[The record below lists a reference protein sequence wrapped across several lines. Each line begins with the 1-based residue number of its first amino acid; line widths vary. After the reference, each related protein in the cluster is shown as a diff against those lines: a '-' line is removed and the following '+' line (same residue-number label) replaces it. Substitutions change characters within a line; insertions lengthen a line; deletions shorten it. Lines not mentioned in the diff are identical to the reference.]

1 MSEDNQKVENTKGAA
16 VTDDSTKTPIVKTNE
31 DNVGGG
37 EQNDSKPREL
47 TRSKMALLF
56 VLGFFAILFL
66 CFAYGFKVNASLSEL
81 KDVLI
86 GIIGALSGTLG
97 FIVGFYY
104 KSLKEQ

>member
-1 MSEDNQKVENTKGAA
+1 MS
-16 VTDDSTKTPIVKTNE
+16 S
-31 DNVGGG
+31 
-37 EQNDSKPREL
+37 EQNELAADSGEHPMPPQANLEMDGQNVSRDEQDSSKPREQ
-47 TRSKMALLF
+47 TRSKVALLF

-66 CFAYGFKVNASLSEL
+66 CFAYGVKVNASLSEL

-97 FIVGFYY
+97 FIIGFYY

>member
-1 MSEDNQKVENTKGAA
+1 MSNDQNELATGAGENPMQHQPNIEEEEMNVSGDEQDN
-16 VTDDSTKTPIVKTNE
+16 
-31 DNVGGG
+31 
-37 EQNDSKPREL
+37 SKPREQ
-47 TRSKMALLF
+47 TRSKVALLF

-66 CFAYGFKVNASLSEL
+66 CFAYGVKMNAPLSEL

-97 FIVGFYY
+97 FIIGFYY

>member
-1 MSEDNQKVENTKGAA
+1 MS
-16 VTDDSTKTPIVKTNE
+16 S
-31 DNVGGG
+31 
-37 EQNDSKPREL
+37 EQNELATSSGENLMSPQANLEMDGQNVSRDDQDSSKPREQ
-47 TRSKMALLF
+47 TRSKVAMLF

-66 CFAYGFKVNASLSEL
+66 CFAYGVKINASLSEL

-97 FIVGFYY
+97 FIIGFYY

>member
-1 MSEDNQKVENTKGAA
+1 MS
-16 VTDDSTKTPIVKTNE
+16 
-31 DNVGGG
+31 G
-37 EQNDSKPREL
+37 EQNELATGSGENLMPPQANLEMDGQNVSRDEQDSSKPREQ
-47 TRSKMALLF
+47 TRSKVALLF

-66 CFAYGFKVNASLSEL
+66 CFAYGVKVNASLSEL

-97 FIVGFYY
+97 FIIGFYY

>member
-1 MSEDNQKVENTKGAA
+1 MSNDQNELATGAGENPMQPQPNIEEEEMNVSGDEQDN
-16 VTDDSTKTPIVKTNE
+16 
-31 DNVGGG
+31 
-37 EQNDSKPREL
+37 SKPREQ
-47 TRSKMALLF
+47 TRSKVALLF

-66 CFAYGFKVNASLSEL
+66 WFAYGVKMNAPLSEL

-97 FIVGFYY
+97 FIIGFYY

>member
-1 MSEDNQKVENTKGAA
+1 MTNDQNELATGAGENPTLPQPSIEEEEMNVSGDEQDN
-16 VTDDSTKTPIVKTNE
+16 
-31 DNVGGG
+31 
-37 EQNDSKPREL
+37 SKPREQ
-47 TRSKMALLF
+47 TRSKVALLF

-66 CFAYGFKVNASLSEL
+66 CFAYGVKMNAPLSEL

-97 FIVGFYY
+97 FIIGFYY